1 MSGFKMFWV
10 IVLAIVG
17 GCSLLAVGNVATLD
31 SGGFGGWIVLGC
43 IVGII
48 YLFRREDRR
57 DAAQAA
63 KVREQ
68 QAEKAAKVRRLQE
81 LDPEWRA
88 REIEKLKREVG
99 ERVAGP
105 WGSASAPR

>member
-17 GCSLLAVGNVATLD
+17 GCSLLAVGNVALD
-31 SGGFGGWIVLGC
+31 SGGFGGWIVLGG
-43 IVGII
+43 IVGFAC
-48 YLFRREDRR
+48 LMGRLRRR

-63 KVREQ
+63 KFREK
-68 QAEKAAKVRRLQE
+68 QAAKAAKVRRLE

-88 REIEKLKREVG
+88 HQIETLKRELG
-99 ERVAGP
+99 EPIAGA